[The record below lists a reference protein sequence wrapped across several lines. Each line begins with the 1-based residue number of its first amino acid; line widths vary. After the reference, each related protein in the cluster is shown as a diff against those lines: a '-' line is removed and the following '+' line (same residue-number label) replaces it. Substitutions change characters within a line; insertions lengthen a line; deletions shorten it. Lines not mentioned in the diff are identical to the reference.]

1 MGFKEWAYLY
11 TPRYVEELNSLI
23 KSHKELNKLCKWEFY
38 SYTRW
43 IQSCFDE
50 DVYNQRFETNLKL
63 ADMLW
68 FDLGE

>member
-50 DVYNQRFETNLKL
+50 DVYNKRFETNFKL